1 MIKNAEEL
9 SSLYDLSGLSL
20 VDNDSDKV
28 IITDVNK
35 LYNENSDNTKFRKV
49 LSELITKKLGKLN
62 TGDIVLF
69 ADEDFSRKIYC
80 VITVSC
86 GKQVPYIIY
95 DVNYETGSEWLNN
108 FSQGD
113 VEMLSEYPMFSD
125 PSEITFFLCNLNRIF
140 GNMASTPNKLLV
152 QYVKNY
158 LDKGIWAVITD
169 GYFSNSS
176 EIANALGLYKV
187 ATKVGE
193 GDDVLYEKDGKYLA
207 FLDYNLYGSYELVKA
222 AYCEISKQK
231 DSEDLIFTNTF
242 GAMFFAT
249 HEGFVMQKLTEY
261 EDILKR
267 ISKPAPVKKTE
278 KEVSSEII
286 AAATSTPGEDFFA
299 KAESM
304 IELAKKDDKKKTKKK
319 REAAFEIQAEVTEE
333 EKQIAINETIMKP
346 SVNITV
352 PKNVRKQKIL
362 AAEKESEAII
372 NSVTN
377 SYPADWDYVYTVGET
392 SRMYNPTIGQE
403 FVNGKFVLN
412 EKQVRGMSIE
422 EWNAYFY
429 AHPELS
435 NLIEETIGHMGGLFL
450 TEDELKESGHL
461 LYNPRKLKL
470 DYVHEYVVGN
480 VYTLIEEFETVKD
493 AVVQIYG
500 QSFYD
505 RQMEILLSK
514 KPAVKSI
521 TAADEKN
528 VPYIHPL
535 DEVVIDYKINSAAS
549 ITFYNNQNRGLMNA
563 EKNRLES
570 DVKAGVIK
578 SDDVDI
584 MIEEFGGKL
593 QSLSITI
600 FFMDWLGEQIGKL
613 AAYGLPDIAMVNAL
627 YFYGMSYPMFASGME
642 QRGLIIVPQDKKAVD
657 IVTYSDY
664 YEAKDSAKRF
674 VNDLFQDFLL
684 SEISDQDRSTIE
696 YEWNKRYNGYV
707 TANVWK
713 LPIFIRH
720 SKYFKDRTSRR
731 QLKLSESQ
739 ITGIK
744 FATIDNSSI
753 MAHEVGYGKCNPL
766 TSNILTPK
774 GWVKM
779 GDIKKGDLVISVDG
793 NPTEVTNIYPQGKK
807 DIYKVTFDDGSS
819 AECCDEH
826 LWTVIDTTKKSRG
839 GDWITMPLKNMM
851 DKDLL
856 LSIKAKNT
864 NQSYKFKTYY
874 KEKVGDSLRNKWQIP
889 VVSSVHFDKQELPL
903 HPYLLGALLGDGSM
917 ALNAASFTT
926 IDQEILTQCQRFAG
940 PNVSIKLSGKSKKD
954 YNISKSNGKKNGPN
968 EIVSA
973 LKVLNL
979 NGKKSNNKFIPDIYK
994 FTSVEDRIWLLQG
1007 LMDTD
1012 GTVNKKNKAISY
1024 TTVSDRLRD
1033 DLIFLVRSLG
1043 GIATVYSRKPK
1054 YTYKGEKKIGQLA
1067 HTISINLP
1075 PNIIPFT
1082 LERKLAVH
1090 VPKTKYQP
1098 ARFISNIE
1106 YVGKKEAQCIS
1117 VAHPSHLYV
1126 MDDFIVTHNTLIA
1139 IGYMSHCFETNQ
1151 ASNFLLTVPKTLYVN
1166 RKWREEIYGY
1176 NDKARDRYIIGAT
1189 PIYNIIELGNFST
1202 SEIWGGG
1209 ESKYKNYT
1217 EDEEKKINQLFQLF
1231 TEIGGKQAG
1240 GRTSKSQGTAT
1251 IPKNPYNYRQA
1262 VVTSNYAWSKLVD
1275 KVLPNIDKHL
1285 FNRSISKGYEEHKE
1299 VIKYLAGFNLG
1310 TSAKDKLNNL
1320 SKLADK
1326 IIEIRWFYQV
1336 HLPIFGPDIEFK
1348 TAQDYDEKT
1357 LKDWYKFANKQ
1368 LPEQFERNKEGK
1380 IIYES
1385 VDYFDKDGIKKTRD
1399 VPKPRP
1405 VKAVYEEFL
1414 MMVLEEL
1421 HGWIEGVIQK
1431 MSDFAIYEYG
1441 TWKFDS
1447 SNQNIILSTKEALQN
1462 LGFSS
1467 NYLNGIVEVIK
1478 EITTYKSEVNNYDID
1493 RSYVVKYVDENGE
1506 EQKFKRDPEKVLQKQ
1521 LQEMINKIGQSMTE
1535 EGPRGKFFL
1544 ENLKIDGFILDEA
1557 HVAKKL
1563 FTNVKTDASVRI
1575 DDEEGKVTLI
1585 KTTSHDIRGGTAPE
1599 TSISVFGICQYIKS
1613 IGNKKPLMLLTAT
1626 PFSNQPT
1633 EIFSMLALVG
1643 IKQLREYGISNIKNF
1658 FDLFLKETLKY
1669 DFNHSGEFIKRITV
1683 EDFRNKE
1690 LLINLIWSVMD
1701 IRRESSLDKSDLE
1714 ERQYGDKPIR
1724 KVFPKLVAESSM
1736 TQVQVEEEDEADYG
1750 LSECEQLGKVSTIA
1764 VVNKLSLNTCSIVDQ
1779 NDVQK
1784 RMLGDIEKVVHG
1796 TVNPNTNLEYTFD
1809 DVCPNAA
1816 IFNEIEKEK
1825 GKASKTEEE
1834 EERDSV
1840 VVALRTILN
1849 TKVKKIPNGLNVADY
1864 GVAQRS
1870 IPDMKYG
1877 ELVFVAEDTD
1887 GKWRI
1892 YKKIRTKSRTNAY
1905 DTLEMVTDEETI
1917 EETLKTLSK
1926 KTDYGVTFKALGMSR
1941 AIALSPYLFRCND
1954 LPEPTPENIIK
1965 YSPKIEYLVKAL
1977 KSVKDYHINEIPK
1990 KIKDREDELAVLNSL
2005 SKKTQDDI
2013 ERISQIMKEL
2023 PQLESARQV
2032 SGQVVYMNMIRFNYY
2047 SRSEKGKAMAQQFNL
2062 AELIKQYLIDKSWF
2076 TEEEVQIV
2084 SSNTKD
2090 SVKEQYIKDF
2100 QDGKIKVLFGTPAI
2114 KEGVDLQNKA
2124 STMYIMTP
2132 DWNPTDM
2139 RQVEGRIWRRDNENK
2154 FVRIVYV
2161 LLDQSVEVFI
2171 YAKLE
2176 EKARRLQQIMKER
2189 DTIAEL
2195 EEMSL
2200 NPNET
2205 KVALASDPEKRA
2217 DIVTKLCQAVLMDQR
2232 NKINKSR
2239 EELNRVA
2246 GNIDTVYNNLEI
2258 IKNQYLVP
2266 YNEIIPDIDKRYY
2279 DFQMQSIIEQYMNA
2293 KKTFVNRF
2301 ASDYYVQQVNGVYN
2315 KVNQDKTLSLALC
2328 LLGGVT
2334 PTIEQT
2340 LLWLTTSDMSAVQ
2353 DILNGIELV
2362 LENEQKVLSES
2373 RKTNDGSLYISWDSI
2388 NDLMP
2393 MKHSTENHWNLLS
2406 DYLIGTFRPHYQIR
2420 IFKLPTILTC
2430 YTEEMKAR
2438 LLATIKDVKQGMA
2451 QGKMS
2456 RYDIRDRFENL
2467 TVLLMEDLY
2476 SYANQSPLVRPE
2488 NYLPYAEA
2496 QRNRLNSK
2504 VNLTGDEFDAMEL
2517 MTKIKKVQELYEE
2530 LDKSIGTFKN
2540 ADVNKKR
2547 SILNRTN
2554 KTPQK
2559 AEVLV
2564 DLGLAFEDKTL
2575 QQEALLQM
2583 EELFRPVLRIKSVL
2597 REIEE
2602 SFLKARGLSIDDLP
2616 VLVNQYNA
2624 EYDVM
2629 TQKIQA
2635 LEKSR
2640 QRLIERFRKTSE
2652 QRKLVTID
2660 QIVARFAET
2669 NTYLD
2674 KKLYTGN

>member
-1 MIKNAEEL
+1 MMKNAIGEL

-35 LYNENSDNTKFRKV
+35 LYNENGDNTKFRKV
-49 LSELITKKLGKLN
+49 LSELITEKLDKIS

-80 VITVSC
+80 VIIISC
-86 GKQVPYIIY
+86 GKMVPYIIY
-95 DVNYETGSEWLNN
+95 DVNYDNGAEWVNN
-108 FSQGD
+108 FSKGD
-113 VEMLSEYPMFSD
+113 IDMLSEYPMFNE
-125 PSEITFFLCNLNRIF
+125 PSEITFFLCNLNIF
-140 GNMASTPNKLLV
+140 GNAATTPNKSLV

-158 LDKGIWAVITD
+158 LDKGIWGFFTD
-169 GYFSNSS
+169 GYLKDLSKIASS
-176 EIANALGLYKV
+176 LGLYKV
-187 ATKVGE
+187 ATKIGE
-193 GDDVLYEKDGKYLA
+193 PGDALYEKDDKYLA
-207 FLDYNLYGSYELVKA
+207 FLDGNIYGSYELVKA
-222 AYCEISKQK
+222 AYCEMSKQK
-231 DSEDLIFTNTF
+231 DSEDLIFTTVF
-242 GAMFFAT
+242 GSMFSAKQ
-249 HEGFVMQKLTEY
+249 EGFVMSKLTEY
-261 EDILKR
+261 EDIIKR
-267 ISKPAPVKKTE
+267 ISKPAIVKKTE
-278 KEVSSEII
+278 KEVSDEII
-286 AAATSTPGEDFFA
+286 ASSSTGNDDDFFA

-304 IELAKKDDKKKTKKK
+304 LELAKKDDKKKAKKK
-319 REAAFEIQAEVTEE
+319 REASFEIQAEITDQ

-346 SVNITV
+346 SVSIKV
-352 PKNVRKQKIL
+352 PKSVRKQRIL

-372 NSVTN
+372 NSVN
-377 SYPADWDYVYTVGET
+377 SYPSDWDYVYSVGET

-403 FVNGKFVLN
+403 FVNGKFISN
-412 EKQVRGMSIE
+412 ENQVRGMSIQ

-450 TEDELKESGHL
+450 TEEELKEGGYL
-461 LYNPRKLKL
+461 LYNPKKLKL

-480 VYTLIEEFETVKD
+480 VYTLIEEFETVKE

-505 RQMEILLSK
+505 RQMEVLLSK

-528 VPYIHPL
+528 VPFIHPL
-535 DEVVIDYKINSAAS
+535 DEVVIDYKINSAAG
-549 ITFYNNQNRGLMNA
+549 ITFYNNQNKSLMNA
-563 EKNRLES
+563 EKNRLLA
-570 DVKAGVIK
+570 DVKSGLINK
-578 SDDVDI
+578 EDVDI
-584 MIEEFGGKL
+584 LIEEFGGKL
-593 QSLSITI
+593 QYLSITI

-613 AAYGLPDIAMVNAL
+613 AAYGLPDINMVNSL
-627 YFYGMSYPMFASGME
+627 YFYGMSYPMFASGMLD
-642 QRGLIIVPQDKKAVD
+642 RGLIIVPADKKATD
-657 IVTYSDY
+657 IITYSDY

-684 SEISDQDRSTIE
+684 SETSEQDRNNIE

-720 SKYFKDRTSRR
+720 SKYFKDRTARR

-753 MAHEVGYGKCNPL
+753 MAHEVGYGKMQPL
-766 TSNILTPK
+766 DSKLLTPN
-774 GWVKM
+774 GWVRM

-793 NPTEVTNIYPQGKK
+793 KPTEVTGIFPHGEK
-807 DIYKVTFDDGSS
+807 DIYKVIFNDGSS
-819 AECCDEH
+819 TECGEEH
-826 LWTVIDTTKKSRG
+826 LWTYKSIHNRNPDRKSAKKNGWNLDTGWQT
-839 GDWITMPLKNMM
+839 TELKNLMEWG
-851 DKDLL
+851 
-856 LSIKAKNT
+856 IK
-864 NQSYKFKTYY
+864 
-874 KEKVGDSLRNKWQIP
+874 NKRGNKRFNIP
-889 VVSSVHFDKQELPL
+889 VVEPVHFDKKELPI
-903 HPYLLGALLGDGSM
+903 HPYILGVLIGDGSFGIKNVGITS
-917 ALNAASFTT
+917 ADS
-926 IDQEILTQCQRFAG
+926 EIVDRVSLFL
-940 PNVSIKLSGKSKKD
+940 PNNELKVRQINSKTRKKYQYIISRPNTMKSTK
-954 YNISKSNGKKNGPN
+954 N
-968 EIVSA
+968 EIVECVNK
-973 LKVLNL
+973 LGLQ
-979 NGKKSNNKFIPDIYK
+979 GKHSDTKFIPDIYK

-1012 GTVNKKNKAISY
+1012 GTSKIVKGRNSSQLSY
-1024 TTVSDRLRD
+1024 TTISSKLKD
-1033 DLIFLVRSLG
+1033 DFIFLIQSLG
-1043 GIATVYSRKPK
+1043 GIATVYSRYPK
-1054 YTYKGEKKIGQLA
+1054 YTHKGEKKVGKLA
-1067 HTISINLP
+1067 YTIHINLP

-1082 LERKLAVH
+1082 LTRKLAVH
-1090 VPKTKYQP
+1090 IPKTKYQP
-1098 ARFISNIE
+1098 ARFIEKIE

-1126 MDDFIVTHNTLIA
+1126 TDDFIVTHNTLIA

-1166 RKWREEIYGY
+1166 RKWREEIYGF
-1176 NDKARDRYIIGAT
+1176 NDKARDRYVIGAT

-1209 ESKYKNYT
+1209 ESKYKNYS
-1217 EDEEKKINQLFQLF
+1217 EEEENKINKLFQLF
-1231 TEIGGKQAG
+1231 SEIGGKQAG

-1262 VVTSNYAWSKLVD
+1262 VVTSNYSWSKLID
-1275 KVLPNIDKHL
+1275 TILPNIDKHL
-1285 FNRSISKGYEEHKE
+1285 FNRSISKGYEEYKE
-1299 VIKYLAGFNLG
+1299 VIKLLAGFNFG
-1310 TSAKDKLNNL
+1310 TSSKDKFNNL
-1320 SKLADK
+1320 SKLSDK
-1326 IIEIRWFYQV
+1326 IIETRWFYRV
-1336 HLPIFGPDIEFK
+1336 HLPIFGPDIEFT
-1348 TAQDYDEKT
+1348 TAENYDEKT
-1357 LKDWYKFANKQ
+1357 LKDWRKFTDKQ
-1368 LPEQFERNKEGK
+1368 LPEQFERDKEGK
-1380 IIYES
+1380 IIYEQ
-1385 VDYFDKDGIKKTRD
+1385 VEYFDKDNVKKTRD

-1405 VKAVYEEFL
+1405 MKDVYEEFL
-1414 MMVLEEL
+1414 MTVLEDI
-1421 HGWIEGVIQK
+1421 HSWIEQVIQK
-1431 MSDFAIYEYG
+1431 MGDFAIYEYG

-1447 SNQNIILSTKEALQN
+1447 NNKNIILSTKEALQN

-1467 NYLNGIVEVIK
+1467 NYLNGIVEVVK
-1478 EITTYKSEVNNYDID
+1478 EITTYKSEVNNFDID
-1493 RSYVVKYVDENGE
+1493 RAYGIKYVDDKGV

-1535 EGPRGKFFL
+1535 EGVRGKFFL

-1557 HVAKKL
+1557 HIAKKL
-1563 FTNVKTDASVRI
+1563 FTNVKTDASVRL
-1575 DDEEGKVTLI
+1575 DDENGQVTLI
-1585 KTTSHDIRGGTAPE
+1585 KTTSHDIKGGAAPE

-1724 KVFPKLVAESSM
+1724 KVFPKLVADSSM
-1736 TQVQVEEEDEADYG
+1736 TQVKVEEEEVDYG
-1750 LSECEQLGKVSTIA
+1750 LNECEQLGNVNTIA

-1779 NDVQK
+1779 NETQK
-1784 RMLGDIEKVVHG
+1784 RMLSDIEKVVHG

-1809 DVCPNAA
+1809 EVCPNAA

-1825 GKASKTEEE
+1825 GKVSKTDEE

-1840 VVALRTILN
+1840 LVALRTILN
-1849 TKVKKIPNGLNVADY
+1849 TKIKKIPNGLNVPDY

-1877 ELVFVAEDTD
+1877 EIIFVAEDTD

-1892 YKKIRTKSRTNAY
+1892 YKKVRTKSRTNAY

-1990 KIKDREDELAVLNSL
+1990 KIKDREDELTKLNSL

-2013 ERISQIMKEL
+2013 DRINQIIKEL
-2023 PQLESARQV
+2023 PQLESAREV

-2047 SRSEKGKAMAQQFNL
+2047 SRSEKGKAMAQQMNL
-2062 AELIKQYLIDKSWF
+2062 AELIKQYLVDKGWF
-2076 TEEEVQIV
+2076 TEQEVQIV

-2090 SVKEQYIKDF
+2090 TVKEQYIKDF

-2189 DTIAEL
+2189 NTIAEL

-2239 EELNRVA
+2239 EELNRVT

-2266 YNEIIPDIDKRYY
+2266 YYQIIPDIDKRYY
-2279 DFQMQSIIEQYMNA
+2279 DFQMKSIVDQYVNA
-2293 KKTFVNRF
+2293 KKTFINRF
-2301 ASDYYVQQVNGVYN
+2301 ASDFYVRSTYGDYS
-2315 KVNQDKTLSLALC
+2315 KVEQDKTLSLALS
-2328 LLGGVT
+2328 LINIS
-2334 PTIEQT
+2334 PSIDQT

-2362 LENEQKVLSES
+2362 LENEEKVIAES
-2373 RKTNDGSLYISWDSI
+2373 RKTNDGSIYISWDTI

-2406 DYLIGTFRPHYQIR
+2406 DYLIGSYKPHYQIR
-2420 IFKLPTILTC
+2420 IFKLPTILAC
-2430 YTEEMKAR
+2430 YTDEMKAR

-2456 RYDIRDRFENL
+2456 RYDIRDKFENL
-2467 TVLLMEDLY
+2467 TVLLTEDLY
-2476 SYANQSPLVRPE
+2476 SYAGQSPLIRPE
-2488 NYLPYAEA
+2488 NYHPYNEA

-2504 VNLTGDEFDAMEL
+2504 IKITGDDFDAMEL
-2517 MTKIKKVQELYEE
+2517 MKKIKEVQDLYEE
-2530 LDKSIGTFKN
+2530 LDKSIGSFNN
-2540 ADVNKKR
+2540 ADINKKR
-2547 SILNRTN
+2547 SIISRSN

-2564 DLGLAFEDKTL
+2564 ELGLAFEDKDM
-2575 QQEALLQM
+2575 QRDAILQM
-2583 EELFRPVLRIKSVL
+2583 EELFRPVLRIKSIL

-2602 SFLKARGLSIDDLP
+2602 SFLKARGLGLDDLP
-2616 VLVNQYNA
+2616 VLAEQYNS
-2624 EYDVM
+2624 EYDAM
-2629 TQKIQA
+2629 TKKIHS
-2635 LEKSR
+2635 LEESR
-2640 QRLIERFRKTSE
+2640 QRLIERFKKTSE

-2674 KKLYTGN
+2674 KKLYVKV